1 MRMSSPEAQG
11 HSNEIVVRGDVAII
25 GMACTFP
32 AAPDLDT
39 FWHNIVN
46 KVDAITDVPPERWD
60 PEVFFDPNSYAN
72 DRVYAKRG
80 GYVRYPIRFHSSEY
94 GVIPIAVI
102 HGEPEQFLAL
112 MIAYQALADAGYLD
126 RPMNR

>member
-1 MRMSSPEAQG
+1 MSSPEAQG
-11 HSNEIVVRGDVAII
+11 HSEAIVVRGDVAII
-25 GMACTFP
+25 GMACIFP

-46 KVDAITDVPPERWD
+46 KVDAITDVPAARWD
-60 PEVFFDPNSYAN
+60 PEVFFDPILYAN

-80 GYVRYPIRFHSSEY
+80 GYLRYPIRFNSSAY

-112 MIAYQALADAGYLD
+112 MAAHHALADAGY
-126 RPMNR
+126 R